1 MFFVDKPQTF
11 DDNKTK
17 NDNLNYRFLLWIYFW
32 IYFQNA
38 YVIVGFDGLLV
49 VISFI

>member
-1 MFFVDKPQTF
+1 MLEWIYLLQKQDIFCA
-11 DDNKTK
+11 
-17 NDNLNYRFLLWIYFW
+17 FLRIYFW